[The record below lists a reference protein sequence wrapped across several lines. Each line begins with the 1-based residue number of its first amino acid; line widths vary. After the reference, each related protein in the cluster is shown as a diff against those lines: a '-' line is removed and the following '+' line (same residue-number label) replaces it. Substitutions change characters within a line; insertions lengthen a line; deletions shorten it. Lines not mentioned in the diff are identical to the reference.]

1 MMFLQMLRPTMTRTT
16 IFFLVAAIIAGGTVR
31 AQEEETTELKP
42 ASEMTIVEIMK
53 EAHKAPSRLLK
64 KVADTKKEASDAD
77 KKRLLELYK
86 SMAAQ
91 DPPKGDMAD
100 WKERN
105 DLLIASAEG
114 VVKGEEGAKSQLKK
128 ATNCVK
134 CHKAHKADD

>member
-1 MMFLQMLRPTMTRTT
+1 MKPDTIDLRTYAGDRNNVRPLPRVAATYVPNNFEVHKIMMFLQMLRPTMTRTT

-64 KVADTKKEASDAD
+64 RVADTKKEASDAD
-77 KKRLLELYK
+77 KKRLFELYK

-100 WKERN
+100 
-105 DLLIASAEG
+105 SEG
-114 VVKGEEGAKSQLKK
+114 
-128 ATNCVK
+128 T
-134 CHKAHKADD
+134 